1 MIRIRPARL
10 DDYPVF
16 TRLSP
21 ELRVDD
27 PIPSAE
33 RWKADIAPTTLIAE
47 REARPVGYG
56 FFQLLHGIGYVR
68 NVVSAPEA
76 RRSGVGRALMAAMAA
91 HFRSRGAGAW
101 CLNVKPTNLPAV
113 RLYESLGMKSMY
125 PSAALR
131 ISWDKLDDLPADP
144 PNAVVT
150 FITESDDAEL
160 ETALGLQA
168 GLLTDYRGRR
178 RTLLQ
183 VRHAAT
189 REPLGAAAFDP
200 AFPGA
205 FPFRVRHPQHGPL
218 LLRAM
223 RHHAL
228 SEHDWVQLVIE
239 DDADADRAAQG
250 SRRERALRVR
260 ALPREAIRA

>member
-1 MIRIRPARL
+1 MIAIRPARSH
-10 DDYPVF
+10 DYPVF

-21 ELRVDD
+21 ELHVDD
-27 PIPSAE
+27 PMPSAE
-33 RWKADIAPTTLIAE
+33 RWTSDIAPTMLIAE
-47 REARPVGYG
+47 REGRPVGYG
-56 FFQLLHGIGYVR
+56 FFQVLHGIGYVR

-76 RRSGVGRALMAAMAA
+76 RRTGVGRTLMSAMAA
-91 HFRSRGAGAW
+91 HFRSHGATAW

-113 RLYESLGMKSMY
+113 RLYESLGLKLMHA
-125 PSAALR
+125 SAALR
-131 ISWDKLDDLPADP
+131 LNWDKLDDLPLDP

-150 FITESDDAEL
+150 FISPADDAEL
-160 ETALGLQA
+160 EPALGLPR
-168 GLLTDYRGRR
+168 GLLTDYRDKR

-205 FPFRVRHPQHGPL
+205 FPFRAQKPEHGAL

-223 RHHAL
+223 RAHAL

-239 DDADADRAAQG
+239 NQPQLIDVLKAAG
-250 SRRERALRVR
+250 ATVHLEFVHYRGEL
-260 ALPREAIRA
+260 

>member
-1 MIRIRPARL
+1 MIEIRPARP
-10 DDYPVF
+10 DDYAVF

-21 ELRVDD
+21 ELHVND
-27 PIPSAE
+27 PMPSAE
-33 RWKADIAPTTLIAE
+33 RWNADIAPTMLVAE
-47 REARPVGYG
+47 SDAQPVGYG
-56 FFQLLHGIGYVR
+56 FFQVLHGIGYVR

-76 RRSGVGRALMAAMAA
+76 RRTGVGRALMTAMAT
-91 HFRSRGAGAW
+91 HFRARGAKAW

-113 RLYESLGMKSMY
+113 RLYERLGMKLMY
-125 PSAALR
+125 ASAALR
-131 ISWDKLDDLPADP
+131 MNWDKLEDLPADP

-150 FITESDDAEL
+150 MIAQTDDADL
-160 ETALGLQA
+160 ETALGLPS
-168 GLLTDYRGRR
+168 GLLRNYRDKR

-183 VRHAAT
+183 IRHAAT

-205 FPFRVRHPQHGPL
+205 FPFRVQKPEHAGL

-223 RHHAL
+223 RAHAL

-239 DDADADRAAQG
+239 NHAELIELLRAAG
-250 SRRERALRVR
+250 ASTHLEFVHYRGDL
-260 ALPREAIRA
+260 